1 MMPRGRPSGGDAG
14 SRSGTLFRCEQ
25 VKGLLKQVE
34 KATQVRRPGLDG
46 VLAELTQHR
55 RRGIR
60 PGPACGAR
68 PAVRG
73 PGAVPAQPGSGH
85 NGDLLVASDAVKRRL
100 AAAEPGRRAGK
111 WRFWA

>member
-1 MMPRGRPSGGDAG
+1 MGAPAEATAAQVGHPVGVRP
-14 SRSGTLFRCEQ
+14 

-55 RRGIR
+55 DAASDPDLRAALDRLCEVLAR
-60 PGPACGAR
+60 FLRNPGP
-68 PAVRG
+68 
-73 PGAVPAQPGSGH
+73 GH

-100 AAAEPGRRAGK
+100 AAAEPGRRAVK